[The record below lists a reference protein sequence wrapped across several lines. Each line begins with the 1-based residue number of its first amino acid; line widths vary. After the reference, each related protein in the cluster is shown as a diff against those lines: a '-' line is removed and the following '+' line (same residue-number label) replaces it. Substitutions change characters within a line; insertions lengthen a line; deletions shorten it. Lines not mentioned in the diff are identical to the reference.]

1 MALPDVT
8 TSGGPPP
15 ELPRSAHRV
24 DFVLPAIDEAVA
36 EARERVRH
44 CVDAWHL
51 GAGSRDTA
59 ALVVS
64 ELVTNVVVHTDS
76 EAVTCVFAAT
86 AEQVLIQVEDNGSGR
101 TDPAPRYP
109 PAHQSGGRG
118 LMIVEA
124 VSHCWGA
131 SGRPDG
137 GHVVWAMLQAN
148 DTVG

>member
-8 TSGGPPP
+8 ASGGPPP

-24 DFVLPAIDEAVA
+24 DFALPATDEAVA
-36 EARERVRH
+36 EAREQVRH
-44 CVDAWHL
+44 HSDAWHL
-51 GAGSRDTA
+51 GADSRDTA

-76 EAVTCVFAAT
+76 DAVTCVFAAT
-86 AEQVLIQVEDNGSGR
+86 DEQVLIQVEDNGSGR
-101 TDPAPRYP
+101 SAPEPRYP
-109 PAHQSGGRG
+109 PAHHSGGRG

-124 VSHCWGA
+124 VSRCWGA

-148 DTVG
+148 DAAG